1 MNHLK
6 NEKSPYLLQHREN
19 PVDWFP
25 WGNEAFEK
33 AKKEEK
39 PVFLSIGYSTCHWCH
54 VMAHESFE
62 DKEIAQILN
71 ESFVP
76 VKVDREERPDI
87 DAVYMAVCQAMT
99 GSGGWPMTVLL
110 TPDKEPFFAGT
121 YLPKHARYGSP
132 GLMELLENT
141 VLLWKRD
148 RKRLIQT
155 GQTIVEALNRKGET
169 SPAGDP
175 KSLINRGVREFKTR
189 FDKQHGGFGAA
200 PKFPAPHNLIFLLA
214 YSQAFDDIE
223 CLHMVEKTLDEM
235 ARGGLF
241 DQIGGGFSRYSTDE
255 KWLVPHFEK
264 MLYDNAWLVQAYA
277 LAFRITK
284 KEYYRD
290 IISRT
295 LAFIQRELTCRDGG
309 FYCGQDADSEGAEGK
324 YYVFTKRELS
334 DVLGDGADK
343 FCRWFGIT
351 DAGNFEGKNIPNL
364 LQNKD
369 FEQTPEHIRTLR
381 EAVFTYRKNRMPL
394 HLDDKILTSWNAMMI
409 SACAKAGFLLDNPEY
424 TEMAERAMQFI
435 ETHLFDENGRLM
447 VRYRDG
453 ERAFPGNLEDYAF
466 YCLALIDLYETTFR
480 VCYLKRASEL
490 ADRMMELFWDP
501 ENGGFY
507 FYGID
512 DEPLI
517 HRPKEVYDGAV
528 PSGNSAAAHV
538 LHWLFCLTGE
548 TKWME
553 TGRRQS
559 DFLSSHAGDVPS
571 GYSFSLLAFL
581 RIQSPSAEL
590 ICVSCETKIPRELLT
605 TLRDCT
611 KTPPSVL
618 FKNPENAVSLSE
630 AAPFTKNYTLP
641 ESGTRYYLCEGQN
654 CSQPFSDVSLLRQK
668 LCR

>member
-62 DKEIAQILN
+62 DQEIAQILN

-99 GSGGWPMTVLL
+99 GSGGWPMTILM
-110 TPDKEPFFAGT
+110 TPDQEPFFAGT

-132 GLMELLENT
+132 GLKELLEHT
-141 VLLWKRD
+141 VLLWNRD
-148 RKRLIQT
+148 RDRLMQT
-155 GQTIVEALNRKGET
+155 GQMIVAALNRQEQT
-169 SPAGDP
+169 SQADDL
-175 KSLINRGVREFKTR
+175 KTLINRGVQKFKFR
-189 FDKQHGGFGAA
+189 FDKQNGGFGTA
-200 PKFPAPHNLIFLLA
+200 PKFPAPHNLIFLLE

-223 CLHMVEKTLDEM
+223 CLRMVEKTLDEM

-334 DVLGDGADK
+334 DVLGDGTER

-351 DAGNFEGKNIPNL
+351 DGGNFVGKNIPNL

-369 FEQTPEHIRTLR
+369 YAQTPKQIEQLR
-381 EAVFTYRKNRMPL
+381 EAVFVYRKNRMAL

-409 SACAKAGFLLDNPEY
+409 SSCAKAGFLLDNHTY
-424 TEMAERAMQFI
+424 IEMAERAMQFI

-466 YCLALIDLYETTFR
+466 YCLALIDLYQTTFR
-480 VCYLKRASEL
+480 VRDLKRASEL
-490 ADRMMELFWDP
+490 AECMMELFWDA
-501 ENGGFY
+501 EHGGFY
-507 FYGID
+507 FYGKD
-512 DEPLI
+512 DETLI
-517 HRPKEVYDGAV
+517 HRPKETYDGAV

-538 LHWLFCLTGE
+538 LHWLFRLTGE

-553 TGRRQS
+553 AARRQA
-559 DFLSSHAGDVPS
+559 DFLSSRAGEAPS
-571 GYSFSLLAFL
+571 GYSYSLLAFL
-581 RIQSPSAEL
+581 QVQSPAAEL
-590 ICVSCETKIPRELLT
+590 VCVSAKTEIPGELSDI
-605 TLRDCT
+605 LRSCT
-611 KTPPSVL
+611 KTPPAVL
-618 FKNPENAVSLSE
+618 FKHPENAVSLSE
-630 AAPFTKNYTLP
+630 AAPFTENYALL
-641 ESGTRYYLCEGQN
+641 ESGTMYYFCEGQN
-654 CSQPFSDVSLLRQK
+654 CSQPFSDAALLK
-668 LCR
+668 KII